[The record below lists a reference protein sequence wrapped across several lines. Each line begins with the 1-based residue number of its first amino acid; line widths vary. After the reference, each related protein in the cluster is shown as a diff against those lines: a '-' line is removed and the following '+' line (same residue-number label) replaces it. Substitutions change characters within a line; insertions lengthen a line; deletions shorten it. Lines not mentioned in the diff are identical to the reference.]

1 MAQVNYT
8 ATIIPNGMNKRVKVR
23 ATGIDA
29 ATAKAAMQ
37 AKLKLIPCTV
47 VEVIES
53 NPGVLGDYP
62 AHAASTYNDLTLTL
76 SKPGV
81 RDRNVTIR
89 NVANSYAVVG
99 DVKGRADITSA
110 DLLAVA
116 AAFYD
121 GDGET
126 GYALIGG
133 EFHSN

>member
-8 ATIIPNGMNKRVKVR
+8 ATIIPNGMNKRVKLR
-23 ATGIDA
+23 ATGVDA

-37 AKLKLIPCTV
+37 KKIALIPCAV

-53 NPGVLGDYP
+53 NPGNLADYP
-62 AHAASTYNDLTLTL
+62 AHSAGTYNDLTLTL

-89 NVANSYAVVG
+89 NVANVYAVTG
-99 DVKGRADITSA
+99 DVKGRADIANA
-110 DLLAVA
+110 DLLAFA
-116 AAFYD
+116 TAFYD
-121 GDGET
+121 GNGET

-133 EFHSN
+133 QFHSN